1 MSSLVPLSLCFH
13 KHHSQPNFQPPIL
26 CPPRA
31 HPPFSPAA
39 TMVLLAQRTC
49 QQLGKLKAL
58 LLWVCLHYLKC
69 LSISPVL
76 YRVWLL
82 SLVWIVW
89 FNKWPPQWILWGG
102 VLITTMKNILRY
114 YRNLGSLR
122 YGSSTVTEANKKL
135 FWLSV
140 RGRTLNVDFQGPD
153 GAEQG
158 FLAARQGG
166 KARKAL
172 WPGLWTEWRVP

>member
-1 MSSLVPLSLCFH
+1 MSPRVPSP
-13 KHHSQPNFQPPIL
+13 S
-26 CPPRA
+26 
-31 HPPFSPAA
+31 FSPAA

-102 VLITTMKNILRY
+102 GGSYYDYKNILRY

-140 RGRTLNVDFQGPD
+140 RGRTLNVYFQGPD

-158 FLAARQGG
+158 FLADHQGG
-166 KARKAL
+166 KRGKRYDL
-172 WPGLWTEWRVP
+172 GSERSGVYLRYIT

>member
-1 MSSLVPLSLCFH
+1 M
-13 KHHSQPNFQPPIL
+13 
-26 CPPRA
+26 
-31 HPPFSPAA
+31 SPACSPSVFSSCYNGPSSSKDLS
-39 TMVLLAQRTC
+39 TT
-49 QQLGKLKAL
+49 GKTQSP

-102 VLITTMKNILRY
+102 VLITTMKNILCY

-166 KARKAL
+166 ESAESAMTWAL
-172 WPGLWTEWRVP
+172 NGVESTLGT